1 MGRGQ
6 SQAGLRGGHFVS
18 LLHTE
23 RRAEEAQE
31 IASLFKLNLFVYR
44 YFRCVLVRLSMAVVI
59 RLQGLPIVAGTM
71 DIRHFF
77 SGLTIPDGGVHI
89 VGGEHGEAFIVF
101 ATDEDARLGM
111 MRTGGSIKGSKVSL
125 LLSSKTEMQNMIEL
139 SRRRFETGNLEGPAG
154 NGSRPGPPASS
165 GGGGGR
171 GSLPTTMQGFS
182 SPTPS
187 TVTTAATAHEPASSK
202 SVSTFATTSIGSMP
216 PSFSN
221 NFSSPNLTMGS
232 TMTTAMSTLNSVPP
246 PIPPLPTMPSLPPMP
261 SIPPMPV
268 PPPVSALPPVPTV
281 SPLTPVPPVPPM
293 THMPHMSTLPPF
305 NPGVPP
311 PVGPVAGGLAGS
323 GPPLSMGNPNHMFLG
338 PMNPLG
344 PINLQA
350 HMKPAVVNPDELYV
364 HLQGLPFSATEMD
377 VREFFQGL
385 GVDSVRLLRD
395 HLGRSSGRALAKF
408 FTPQD
413 SFEALKR
420 NAGMMGQ
427 RYVEITPATERQW
440 ITAAGGSG
448 MSGSQGLLKHG
459 SDADQDN
466 HRRGGSSSESPTGRD
481 RARSRSPHKQEY
493 CVYLKGLPYEAENKQ
508 IFEFFKNLDIVE
520 DSIYIAYGPNGRATG
535 EGFVEFRN
543 EMDYK
548 VALGCHMQYMGSRF
562 IQVHPI
568 TKKGMFEKIDVIRK
582 RMQGAQQSDQKGSS
596 STEGGGKNA
605 RTCAHISNIPYN
617 VSKKDVRLFLEGIQI
632 FEESL
637 KVLVDSS
644 GNGLGQAVVQF
655 RSEEEALKAER
666 LHRQKLNGRDA
677 FVHLVTFDQ
686 MKDIERNP
694 PIQVK
699 RGQKGQGNAQ
709 AHAQAHAQ
717 PHTYPTMAGDEY
729 SFLRNSV
736 SNINNGPP
744 FVTPFS
750 APGNGLGGPPP
761 PLPPI
766 GGALGDVAMTVPPP
780 MVGSHLPAPVLEPP
794 GFRPGPGSNSG
805 PPGFVGG
812 PESLRGLPP
821 FDNGPRKSSG
831 HPSRGGG
838 QGRAGSAQPGFGPG
852 SEPLRGPS
860 GISGGPGSQRPTIVK
875 IQNMPFTVTVDEI
888 LDFFY
893 GYQVLPGSVYLQF
906 NFTFYIAFTCAL
918 EYV

>member
-1 MGRGQ
+1 MLL
-6 SQAGLRGGHFVS
+6 SILCIPCVWILLLNAEAG
-18 LLHTE
+18 
-23 RRAEEAQE
+23 
-31 IASLFKLNLFVYR
+31 
-44 YFRCVLVRLSMAVVI
+44 FRCLVRLSMAVVI

-89 VGGEHGEAFIVF
+89 VGGENGEAFIVF

-111 MRTGGSIKGSKVSL
+111 MRTGGTIKGSKVSL

-139 SRRRFETGNLEGPAG
+139 SRRRFETGNSEGPAG
-154 NGSRPGPPASS
+154 NGGRPGPPVSSS
-165 GGGGGR
+165 GSGR
-171 GSLPTTMQGFS
+171 ASLPTTVPGFS
-182 SPTPS
+182 SPTPT
-187 TVTTAATAHEPASSK
+187 TVTTTSSVHESVSNK
-202 SVSTFATTSIGSMP
+202 SISTFATTSMGSVP
-216 PSFSN
+216 PSYSN
-221 NFSSPNLTMGS
+221 NFSSPSLTMGS

-268 PPPVSALPPVPTV
+268 PPPVSTLPPVPSVT
-281 SPLTPVPPVPPM
+281 PLTSVPPVPSM

-311 PVGPVAGGLAGS
+311 PVGPVASGLTGS
-323 GPPLSMGNPNHMFLG
+323 GPPLSIGNPNHLFLG

-344 PINLQA
+344 PLNLQA
-350 HMKPAVVNPDELYV
+350 PVKQAAVNPDELYV
-364 HLQGLPFSATEMD
+364 HLQGLPFTATEMD

-385 GVDSVRLLRD
+385 GVDSVRFLRD
-395 HLGRSSGRALAKF
+395 GLGRSSGRALVKF
-408 FTPQD
+408 FTHQD
-413 SFEALKR
+413 AFEALKR
-420 NAGMMGQ
+420 NTGMMGQ

-440 ITAAGGSG
+440 TASAAPGNVAGGQ
-448 MSGSQGLLKHG
+448 GSSKHS
-459 SDADQDN
+459 SDAEPDQ
-466 HRRGGSSSESPTGRD
+466 HRRTGSSSESPSGRE

-543 EMDYK
+543 EVDYK
-548 VALGCHMQYMGSRF
+548 AALSCHMQYMGSRF

-568 TKKGMFEKIDVIRK
+568 TKKGMFEKIDMIRK
-582 RMQGAQQSDQKGSS
+582 RMQGSQQGDSKSGSES
-596 STEGGGKNA
+596 GGKG
-605 RTCAHISNIPYN
+605 RTCAHISNIPYT

-637 KVLVDSS
+637 KVLVDGN

-655 RSEEEALKAER
+655 KSEEEAFKAER

-686 MKDIERNP
+686 MKEIERNP
-694 PIQVK
+694 PPQAK
-699 RGQKGQGNAQ
+699 RGAKSQGNTQSHGMSHSSA
-709 AHAQAHAQ
+709 
-717 PHTYPTMAGDEY
+717 PSFPNTTGDEY
-729 SFLRNSV
+729 SFMRNNVGSLN
-736 SNINNGPP
+736 SAPP

-750 APGNGLGGPPP
+750 GPGNGLGGPPP
-761 PLPPI
+761 PIPP
-766 GGALGDVAMTVPPP
+766 VASGLDIPLTVPPP
-780 MVGSHLPAPVLEPP
+780 MVGTHLPGPVLEPP
-794 GFRPGPGSNSG
+794 SFRTGPGGNSA

-812 PESLRGLPP
+812 PEGIRAIPP

-831 HPSRGGG
+831 LSSRGSG
-838 QGRAGSAQPGFGPG
+838 QSRVGNTQAGFASV
-852 SEPLRGPS
+852 SETMRGPS
-860 GISGGPGSQRPTIVK
+860 GLSGGPSNHRPTIVK

-893 GYQVLPGSVYLQF
+893 GYQVLPGSVCLQYSDKGMP
-906 NFTFYIAFTCAL
+906 TGEAMVAFESHDEAMSAVLDLNDRPIGSRKVKITL
-918 EYV
+918 G